1 MILIE
6 EAGTRN
12 SNFSRLLYEKKESRD
27 YMNKNPGQVTF
38 LGKIY
43 LKTDDREM
51 CMEDIK

>member
-6 EAGTRN
+6 EVGTRN
-12 SNFSRLLYEKKESRD
+12 PNLSRLLYEKKELSD
-27 YMNKNPGQVTF
+27 YMNKNPEQVTF